1 LLVAKPFYCGFVTTT
16 QFSFIL
22 SVSYKHFGVNI
33 AMAILEVLHF
43 PDERLRN
50 KAIPVEKIGT
60 NIKEIA
66 ENMLE
71 TMYTEGGIGL
81 AAIQVNIQK
90 RIVVIDLSE
99 DKNEPLILIN
109 PEITSLEGKETMQ
122 EGCLS
127 VPDYFDT
134 VERAETI
141 EFHYKTL
148 GDETVTTKT
157 DGLLAVCVQHEIDHL
172 NGKLFIDYLSPL
184 KRQRLKKKIGKQE
197 KLQQNIL

>member
-1 LLVAKPFYCGFVTTT
+1 VV
-16 QFSFIL
+16 L
-22 SVSYKHFGVNI
+22 SQHYDFPIYYQIVITSFGVDI

-50 KAIPVEKIGT
+50 KALPVETIGSE
-60 NIKEIA
+60 IKEIA
-66 ENMLE
+66 TNMLE
-71 TMYTEGGIGL
+71 TMYAENGIGL
-81 AAIQVNIQK
+81 AATQVNIQK

-99 DKNEPLILIN
+99 EKNEPLILIN
-109 PEITSLEGKETMQ
+109 PEITKLEGKETMR

-127 VPDYFDT
+127 VPDYYDT

-141 EFHYKTL
+141 EFNYKTL
-148 GDETVTTKT
+148 ENEVVTVEA

-184 KRQRLKKKIGKQE
+184 KRQRLKKKIEKMEKQDA
-197 KLQQNIL
+197 KAL

>member
-1 LLVAKPFYCGFVTTT
+1 MHFIVVLLQQIDFPIYYQAV
-16 QFSFIL
+16 IL
-22 SVSYKHFGVNI
+22 IFGADI

-50 KAIPVEKIGT
+50 KALPVDLITDDIKKIAT
-60 NIKEIA
+60 D
-66 ENMLE
+66 MLE
-71 TMYTEGGIGL
+71 TMYSESGIGL

-99 DKNEPLILIN
+99 EKNEPLILIN
-109 PEITSLEGKETMQ
+109 PEITKLEGKETMR

-127 VPDYFDT
+127 VPEYYDV

-141 EFHYKTL
+141 EFSYKTL
-148 GDETVTTKT
+148 ENELVTTKA

-172 NGKLFIDYLSPL
+172 DGKLFIDYLSPL
-184 KRQRLKKKIGKQE
+184 KRQRLKKKIE
-197 KLQQNIL
+197 KLERQEIRAL